1 MDTFSTIAS
10 CMPVDNMMQDKIVPS
25 SKNTVYIIRVDVELR
40 HDGQHAQQQLAAVE
54 QQQQAN

>member
-1 MDTFSTIAS
+1 
-10 CMPVDNMMQDKIVPS
+10 MPVDNMIQDKIVPS